1 MHQIIIPELI
11 GGQPSVRSLL
21 AQYPRVEGAG
31 PVTSTH
37 TTPTTIA
44 VKGNRPHPDLPYKGL

>member
-31 PVTSTH
+31 PVTCSYL
-37 TTPTTIA
+37 TPTIA
-44 VKGNRPHPDLPYKGL
+44 VKGNRPHPDQPYKGL